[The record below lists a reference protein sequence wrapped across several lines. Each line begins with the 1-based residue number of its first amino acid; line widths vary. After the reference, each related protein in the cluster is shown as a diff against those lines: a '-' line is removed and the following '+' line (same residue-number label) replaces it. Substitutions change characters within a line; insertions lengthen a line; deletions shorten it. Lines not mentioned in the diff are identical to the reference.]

1 MKKLNIY
8 FTAGIPTL
16 EDTAE
21 IMKTIQ
27 NSGADMMEIGMP
39 YSDPVADGPVIQGAH
54 ELAISN

>member
-27 NSGADMMEIGMP
+27 NSGADMMKSGCLILILLQM
-39 YSDPVADGPVIQGAH
+39 VQ
-54 ELAISN
+54 LF

>member
-27 NSGADMMEIGMP
+27 NSGR
-39 YSDPVADGPVIQGAH
+39 YDGNRDA
-54 ELAISN
+54 LF